1 MKIWLSLIMC
11 LGCLSS
17 QTHIISGK
25 VLDSH
30 INTPIYS
37 ANVFIANCDIGTMTD
52 KEGSFELFLYDSI
65 EDSDSLNVKMIGY
78 KDIIISLDLSKKK
91 IDLGE
96 ILLEVK
102 SLELESIHIHY
113 HKHSSNQI
121 SDISL
126 SGQELNDNLN
136 GTLATTLSHQP
147 NIGVNSFGA
156 AVSKPVL
163 RGYSSDRLLLMKDGI
178 ETGDLSQSSIDHVV
192 TLDITE
198 VNEIEVIR
206 GPKSLLYGS
215 NAIGGVINTSI
226 SGGPKVKVQKFR
238 TKFTLGGETSKNG
251 IYGNLMF
258 YMPIGNNQLNIMI
271 NNRNTR
277 TQTSPIGELD
287 NTYSRT
293 TNYKVGFTKYNK
305 YNYINFIFENYN
317 MAYGLPPSSEG
328 HINGVDI
335 ELLKNTFQIN
345 YHADVSFFNFNQLD
359 MKYNFI
365 DYEHKEYENNLD
377 YFSVALSKL
386 TNSFKIELQS
396 FNLIVGSEINYK
408 FFSPRGFYWTPNT
421 DEINF
426 SIFSFYEKGFDSFD
440 MLSSFRL
447 GHLSIQ
453 PKQNNISLSNLDN
466 ENIKMRNFTYL
477 SSSFGLR
484 KVIDKIKIDTWLMH
498 TMKAPRVEEL
508 YSDGPH
514 LGAYSY
520 EIGKPDLGLE
530 KIYGLESS
538 INYKNHPFTFS
549 STIFYNYSPYYYQ
562 MNKMGE
568 CKEEYIVGESHPCAG
583 ASYIEWGSGSSG
595 WLYKYETEG
604 IISEIK
610 GLEFHFGY
618 KYKVYNV
625 IYNYSFVQGDD
636 ITNGVPLSYMNPAKQ
651 VLNFIYQKELIKF
664 NLRLSNT
671 HEQNRLGEFETITP
685 SSLLVD
691 IILSYSKK
699 NQSITIQL
707 NNLTNEEYYNHLS
720 KIKSI
725 MPEPGRSILINYKLF
740 Y

>member
-1 MKIWLSLIMC
+1 
-11 LGCLSS
+11 
-17 QTHIISGK
+17 
-25 VLDSH
+25 
-30 INTPIYS
+30 
-37 ANVFIANCDIGTMTD
+37 
-52 KEGSFELFLYDSI
+52 
-65 EDSDSLNVKMIGY
+65 
-78 KDIIISLDLSKKK
+78 
-91 IDLGE
+91 
-96 ILLEVK
+96 
-102 SLELESIHIHY
+102 
-113 HKHSSNQI
+113 
-121 SDISL
+121 
-126 SGQELNDNLN
+126 
-136 GTLATTLSHQP
+136 
-147 NIGVNSFGA
+147 
-156 AVSKPVL
+156 
-163 RGYSSDRLLLMKDGI
+163 MKDGI

-562 MNKMGE
+562 MSKIGE
-568 CKEEYIVGESHPCAG
+568 CEELEDGELDLNQCLLNGFNNSNNRHAPIDVWCNHNL
-583 ASYIEWGSGSSG
+583 WSGRC
-595 WLYKYETEG
+595 
-604 IISEIK
+604 
-610 GLEFHFGY
+610 
-618 KYKVYNV
+618 
-625 IYNYSFVQGDD
+625 
-636 ITNGVPLSYMNPAKQ
+636 GVTL
-651 VLNFIYQKELIKF
+651 
-664 NLRLSNT
+664 
-671 HEQNRLGEFETITP
+671 
-685 SSLLVD
+685 
-691 IILSYSKK
+691 
-699 NQSITIQL
+699 
-707 NNLTNEEYYNHLS
+707 
-720 KIKSI
+720 
-725 MPEPGRSILINYKLF
+725 
-740 Y
+740 